1 MHWGRSGLNGAGDV
15 EEGFGVVSKCETE
28 KIYLFLKGICLLLRV
43 CVFMGDP

>member
-1 MHWGRSGLNGAGDV
+1 MHRGRSGLSGAGDV

-28 KIYLFLKGICLLLRV
+28 KNYLFLKGFVYLRV